1 MRKADATQAPEPQ
14 RKPGAPERAPGVPPQ
29 KARKPRF
36 GRPRH
41 LFRAFLVAMGLLTAL
56 VILITQSGLLRVL
69 VIPRLESLVGAK
81 ILAGRTTIDRGGELV
96 IQSPEL
102 RNPQPGLSDLASQFI
117 KADEL
122 RVAIDWSALWHARLE
137 LSRVV
142 LVRPVIRISQDRD
155 LKLNIKEVIDHLAAS
170 SPAGAPTITRLPELR
185 VAGASIELGEHD
197 DGPPP
202 LYKELTSLRVS
213 GTIKPDPDAP
223 TRYIVDF
230 SEERPEGSS
239 LATTSDPLRGA
250 KRPGLGSAITSP
262 KMRVQGT
269 LSVNPA
275 AADITLTNV
284 DLTEIGRRQAPTWFH
299 EVWGDLRLAGEIP
312 TVHFGFSPQQGLRM
326 SFDVVGVTMNIPI
339 PTEPDLDANGDPIPG
354 ATTDRKLMA
363 MQGVTGKIALT
374 GRGVEAEL
382 NGNIEDFPLIVR
394 LKTEGR
400 ELNSALSCD
409 LESRGFLVQKRPML
423 LPFAPPFVRFL
434 FQRLGGPTM
443 EAEGVVKL
451 RRDPPNASGEPGEI
465 RVAGSLKFKNGTA
478 AHELFAYPISQLSG
492 VMEFD
497 ATKIE
502 LLNIKG
508 SNPNGAKLLA
518 SGVISP
524 PDETAAAKVLVTV
537 VDVPVDDLFREAL
550 PEKRRIVYD
559 ALADTTSYNAFRA
572 ANLIQSTQ
580 DKQNRE
586 QKLNELRTNLA
597 MGERFG
603 GGAGRMADMAAD
615 AARIERE
622 INDIPIFDLGGLAQM
637 EINVTRELGATT
649 ETKAD
654 VHFTSPRIGIMMKA
668 FPLPLIARNLDL
680 QLGGSRT
687 TFKPITVSTPT
698 GGTGTVTGRVDYP
711 DGGGLQPWVDITAN
725 ALPLDPIFVRAL
737 PDPPTARGV
746 TARKLVHELNFTGAV
761 DGYAVVRP
769 DPNDPE
775 SASFRV
781 DLAASNLSARPAH
794 GELTLTDIH
803 GGVSVFDGAV
813 EVPYLSGLVEGV
825 PFELSAHA
833 WYGGD
838 DPTTL
843 FGTVSSPAIDLSL
856 PIENLI
862 APGSPVAAKRVA
874 SLRAERLPTGC
885 AAGEVVITDAGG
897 DSATSAL
904 IRLDGLTAGSFQAP
918 GGRFE
923 VDSASGLVGV
933 TADTVSFADF
943 HVTAPPPR
951 SAPNEPGT
959 DAAIDGSLAL
969 TDIPATSLHIRAT
982 AARFESTLVRSLASM
997 SGSDVESFI
1006 NETQPAG
1013 AFNAEVTHRRNTKAP
1028 GLRES
1033 EGWIEPRTLS
1043 LTRRG
1048 VRINLPECS
1057 GRFAFD
1063 PLGGRFDNLTAK
1075 AATWWATA
1083 NGRYENTQSNSTA
1096 PLGDDV
1102 ALDLTLSVG
1111 GDAIAPDLRAALPAA
1126 VSQAMSSIELGE
1138 TGAFEMRD
1146 AVVKLSPAHGTTF
1159 KGSVGL
1165 QGVTLKPVV
1174 PITQANGTIE
1184 VVAAPKQ
1191 ATNPQGKQNT
1201 LVTLDVSAKSFT
1213 LAGIHMTGGT
1223 AKVIADAATGEVRV
1237 PRFAAIC
1244 HGGQLSAQG
1253 SLGAG
1258 TGEVSASGGGRPFE
1272 FAADLSNIR
1281 FGDFLA
1287 DLYPKSA
1294 LDDNQVGTV
1303 NETNTPA
1310 VDRGRLDGSFSVA
1323 GLLGKTSTRRGRG
1336 LLRVQDGEVLNMPA
1350 VVPILRLSNLQ
1361 PPVNERIGFGYAD
1374 FYIQGETLRFDEFTL
1389 QSKSLAIDGRGTV
1402 TWPGLGVDMRFVT
1415 RSLDRIPLLTDLLE
1429 GLRDELVTTTVSG
1442 TLSDPQLKYEQ
1453 LSSTRQMLEQMFS
1466 KKKRDE
1472 RPEASSDQPVRRPEQ

>member
-1 MRKADATQAPEPQ
+1 MRKADATQAPEPL
-14 RKPGAPERAPGVPPQ
+14 RKPGTPERAPGVPPP
-29 KARKPRF
+29 KARKPRA

-41 LFRAFLVAMGLLTAL
+41 LFRFFLVAMGLFTAL
-56 VILITQSGLLRVL
+56 LILITQSGLLRVL
-69 VIPRLESLVGAK
+69 VVPRLEALVGAR
-81 ILAGRTTIDRGGELV
+81 IIAGRTTIDRGGELV
-96 IQSPEL
+96 IQGPEL
-102 RNPQPGLSDLASQFI
+102 RNPRPGMADLASQFV

-122 RVAIDWSALWHARLE
+122 RVALDWSALWRGRLE

-142 LVRPVIRISQDRD
+142 LVRPVIRISQDKD
-155 LKLNIKEVIDHLAAS
+155 LKLNIKEVIDHIAAS
-170 SPAGAPTITRLPELR
+170 TPAASPTITRLPELR

-197 DGPPP
+197 AGPPAT
-202 LYKELTSLRVS
+202 YKELTSLRVS
-213 GTIKPDPDAP
+213 GTIKPDPDSP
-223 TRYIVDF
+223 SRYLVDF

-239 LATTSDPLRGA
+239 ISQTADPLRGA

-262 KMRVQGT
+262 KMRVQGA
-269 LSVNPA
+269 LELNPA
-275 AADITLTNV
+275 SADLTLTNV
-284 DLTEIGRRQAPTWFH
+284 DLAEIGRRQAPTWFN

-312 TVHFGFSPQQGLRM
+312 TVKFGFDARQGLRM

-354 ATTDRKLMA
+354 AQGERKLMA

-374 GRGVEAEL
+374 GRGIEAEL
-382 NGNIEDFPLIVR
+382 NGNIEDFPLVVR
-394 LKTEGR
+394 LKTDGR
-400 ELNSALSCD
+400 ELNSALVCD

-451 RRDPPNASGEPGEI
+451 RREPPTPAGEPGEI

-492 VMEFD
+492 VVEFD
-497 ATKIE
+497 ATKVE

-537 VDVPVDDLFREAL
+537 VDVPVDSLFREAL

-559 ALADTTSYNAFRA
+559 ALADTSAYDAFRREK
-572 ANLIQSTQ
+572 LIQSTQ
-580 DKQNRE
+580 DKQDRE
-586 QKLNELRTNLA
+586 KRLIELRTNLA

-603 GGAGRMADMAAD
+603 GGPGRMADMNSE
-615 AARIERE
+615 AARLEKE
-622 INDIPIFDLGGLAQM
+622 IADIPVFDLGGLAQM
-637 EINVTRELGATT
+637 EINVTRELGADT

-654 VHFTSPRIGIMMKA
+654 VHLTAPRIGIMMRA

-698 GGTGTVTGRVDYP
+698 GGSGTVTGGVDYP
-711 DGGGLQPWVDITAN
+711 DGGGIQPWVDIRATD
-725 ALPLDPIFVRAL
+725 LPIDPIFVRAL
-737 PDPPTARGV
+737 PDPTTARGV
-746 TARKLVHELNFTGAV
+746 TARKLVRDLNFTGTL
-761 DGYAVVRP
+761 DGYAVVRR

-775 SASFRV
+775 SASYRV
-781 DLAASNLSARPAH
+781 DLAASGLTARPTG
-794 GELTLTDIH
+794 GELELTNIH
-803 GGVSVFDGAV
+803 GGISVFDGAV
-813 EVPYLSGLVEGV
+813 EVPYLRGLIDAV
-825 PFELSAHA
+825 PFTLSAHA

-862 APGSPVAAKRVA
+862 APGSHTAAKRVA

-885 AAGEVVITDAGG
+885 AEGEVVIADSGG
-897 DSATSAL
+897 AEGTAAL
-904 IRLDGLTAGSFQAP
+904 IRLEGLESGSFQAP
-918 GGRFE
+918 GGRFA

-933 TADTVSFADF
+933 TADAVSFVDF
-943 HVTAPPPR
+943 KLTAP
-951 SAPNEPGT
+951 
-959 DAAIDGSLAL
+959 AADPARPHTRASIDGSLAL
-969 TDIPATSLHIRAT
+969 SDQAPTTLHLHARE
-982 AARFESTLVRSLASM
+982 ARFESPLVRSLASM
-997 SGSDVESFI
+997 PGSDEEKFI
-1006 NETQPAG
+1006 NDTQPVG
-1013 AFNAEVTHRRNTKAP
+1013 VFDAEVTHTRNIKSP
-1028 GLRES
+1028 GVRES
-1033 EGWIEPRTLS
+1033 TGWIEPRS
-1043 LTRRG
+1043 IALTRRG

-1057 GRFAFD
+1057 GRFWFD
-1063 PLGGRFDNLTAK
+1063 PAGGRFDNLTAK
-1075 AATWWATA
+1075 APTWWATA
-1083 NGRYENTQSNSTA
+1083 NGRYENIPGSA
-1096 PLGDDV
+1096 ADDL
-1102 ALDLTLSVG
+1102 ALDLTLSLG
-1111 GDAIAPDLRAALPAA
+1111 GDAIAKDLRAALPAA
-1126 VSQAMSSIELGE
+1126 VEEAMSSVELGE

-1146 AVVKLSPAHGTTF
+1146 AVIKLSPSLGTTF
-1159 KGSVGL
+1159 SGTVGL
-1165 QGVTLKPVV
+1165 RGVTLKPVV
-1174 PITQANGTIE
+1174 PIADAEGSVN
-1184 VVAAPKQ
+1184 VVAGPANEPASSQ
-1191 ATNPQGKQNT
+1191 TNPRRGT
-1201 LVTLDVSAKSFT
+1201 SVSLDIAAKSFT
-1213 LAGIHMTGGT
+1213 LAGVHMSGGT
-1223 AKVIADAATGEVRV
+1223 ARVIADANTGEVRV
-1237 PRFAAIC
+1237 PRFSAMC
-1244 HGGQLSAQG
+1244 HGGHLSARG
-1253 SLGAG
+1253 SLGSSTPSRAG
-1258 TGEVSASGGGRPFE
+1258 ADRPFE
-1272 FAADLSNIR
+1272 FAADLSNVR
-1281 FGDFLA
+1281 FGELLA
-1287 DLYPKSA
+1287 DLLPKGA
-1294 LDDNQVGTV
+1294 VDPKPGRNANDGPADN
-1303 NETNTPA
+1303 PP

-1323 GLLGKTSTRRGRG
+1323 GLLGKTSSRRGRG

-1361 PPVNERIGFGYAD
+1361 PPVNERVGFGYAD

-1472 RPEASSDQPVRRPEQ
+1472 RPEPSSDQPERWPEQ